1 VGGDDQEVMV
11 RHVPGKG
18 KPWAMSMVGHKS
30 SVRDCVWRAD
40 GGLLITTALSDGVV
54 RFWDPSATPLR
65 GREVR
70 IARNGTDG
78 PSLIA
83 LSPEG
88 RHLAVSHPN
97 GAIYVLRLA
106 PLGTVYRLP

>member
-1 VGGDDQEVMV
+1 MAGEGKDVLVT
-11 RHVPGKG
+11 HVPGKG
-18 KPWAMSMVGHKS
+18 KPLALGLVGHES
-30 SVRDCVWRAD
+30 PVRGCLWRAD

-54 RFWDPSATPLR
+54 RFWDPTATPLR

-70 IARNGTDG
+70 IAKRGSAG
-78 PSLIA
+78 PCLFA

-106 PLGTVYRLP
+106 KRGTVYRLP